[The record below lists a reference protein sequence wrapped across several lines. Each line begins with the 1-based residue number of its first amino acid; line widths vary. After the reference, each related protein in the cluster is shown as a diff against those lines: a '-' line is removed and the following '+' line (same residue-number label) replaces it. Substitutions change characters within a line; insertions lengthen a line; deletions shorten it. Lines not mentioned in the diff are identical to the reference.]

1 MDPEG
6 EEVVDA
12 VEVLPEG
19 VGGVASLMPAHM
31 SLGLYADV
39 ELDLARK
46 IKKLIQ
52 RLY

>member
-1 MDPEG
+1 MDLEG

-39 ELDLARK
+39 KLDLARFLF
-46 IKKLIQ
+46 KKLIQ
-52 RLY
+52 KY